1 LKFTRNEIRSS
12 IAKKNTG
19 YKYFLNGYIAN
30 VFLKFKKLKKT
41 NIKAIILEIE
51 IPPRLKRC
59 QFSKTSENEKR

>member
-1 LKFTRNEIRSS
+1 M
-12 IAKKNTG
+12 
-19 YKYFLNGYIAN
+19 
-30 VFLKFKKLKKT
+30 FLKFKKLKKT